1 MTSRT
6 LSSMAIFISAIVVPK
21 MLSPEYISAIL
32 HPRALAIACLFISR
46 PPLLPDS
53 ISLSVGYGIL
63 ACSASCLAFHPLD
76 FRLSIKFLTHW
87 GFSRLATKYRL
98 SVEKIRLTPNY
109 LLQKYGNPY
118 KLVFVMSDE
127 ELLNKWNSV
136 VSRVGREEALA
147 LLISTKKV
155 KASTAE
161 RLSSGKYKPKR
172 PYENTREA
180 ILEAL
185 KKVS

>member
-1 MTSRT
+1 
-6 LSSMAIFISAIVVPK
+6 
-21 MLSPEYISAIL
+21 
-32 HPRALAIACLFISR
+32 
-46 PPLLPDS
+46 
-53 ISLSVGYGIL
+53 
-63 ACSASCLAFHPLD
+63 
-76 FRLSIKFLTHW
+76 
-87 GFSRLATKYRL
+87 
-98 SVEKIRLTPNY
+98 
-109 LLQKYGNPY
+109 
-118 KLVFVMSDE
+118 MSDE